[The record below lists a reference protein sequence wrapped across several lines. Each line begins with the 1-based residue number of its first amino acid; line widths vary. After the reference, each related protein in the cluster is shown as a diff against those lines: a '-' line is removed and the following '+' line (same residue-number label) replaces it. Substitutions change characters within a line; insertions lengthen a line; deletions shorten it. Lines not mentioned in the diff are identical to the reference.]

1 MNVENAQCFH
11 FAVEFVYCVFQAAF
25 RTRQNKNIVI
35 LAKVGIHLLKTWIF
49 TFVGM
54 TAYLLFQATF
64 QKNVVS
70 SKAA

>member
-1 MNVENAQCFH
+1 MVAWKQYLKS
-11 FAVEFVYCVFQAAF
+11 FASFFELSLAPS
-25 RTRQNKNIVI
+25 TRQNKNIVI